1 MCVEISHNHFNK
13 MDTTIANKKDSYSI
27 RKMFKR
33 HLKLQ
38 KRHNKKIDSMESL
51 ENESNAS
58 LEVKHISIETY
69 ENDINER
76 LFAKQSYYDED
87 ISTINSVPVHYLC
100 TTQGTFFWTTTAN
113 QIFQDRWAQS

>member
-1 MCVEISHNHFNK
+1 
-13 MDTTIANKKDSYSI
+13 MDTTIANKKVSYSI
-27 RKMFKR
+27 RKMVKR
-33 HLKLQ
+33 LLKLQ
-38 KRHNKKIDSMESL
+38 KPHNKKTDSMESS

-58 LEVKHISIETY
+58 LEEKHVTMETY

-100 TTQGTFFWTTTAN
+100 TTQGTFFWTTTAK
-113 QIFQDRWAQS
+113 QIPCLQDRWAQA